1 MIKIRI
7 TLESKEDVIR
17 EILVNPENNLEY
29 LHQSI
34 IKNLKLDEF
43 EMASFYIT
51 DSNLDLGEEIPLF
64 DTSEKDGDVITMK
77 NMPISSVLYSKDSK
91 LIYIYD
97 FMNMWRFFVEFIE
110 ISEKTTEQCTLE
122 VGEMPVESPDLKF
135 ESKGEKNV
143 STYQD
148 ALENFEDLNKYEY

>member
-1 MIKIRI
+1 MIKIRV
-7 TLESKEDVIR
+7 TLESKENVIR

-34 IKNLKLDEF
+34 IKNLKLNEF

-64 DTSEKDGDVITMK
+64 DTSEKGGEVITM
-77 NMPISSVLYSKDSK
+77 NNTLISSVLYSDDSN

-97 FMNMWRFFVEFIE
+97 FMNMWRFFVEYLE
-110 ISEKTTEQCTLE
+110 SSEETTEKCTHK
-122 VGEMPVESPDLKF
+122 VGEMPEEAPDLKF
-135 ESKGEKNV
+135 EVEC
-143 STYQD
+143 Q
-148 ALENFEDLNKYEY
+148 EDIESYEDKVEDSFDVNEYEY

>member
-1 MIKIRI
+1 MIKIRV
-7 TLESKEDVIR
+7 TLESKENVIR

-34 IKNLKLDEF
+34 IKNLKLNEF

-64 DTSEKDGDVITMK
+64 DTSEKGGEVITM
-77 NMPISSVLYSKDSK
+77 NNTLISSVLYSDDSN

-97 FMNMWRFFVEFIE
+97 FMNMWRFLVEYLE
-110 ISEKTTEQCTLE
+110 SSEETTEKCTHK
-122 VGEMPVESPDLKF
+122 VGEMPEEAPDLKF
-135 ESKGEKNV
+135 EVECQEDIESYED
-143 STYQD
+143 T
-148 ALENFEDLNKYEY
+148 FEDSFDVNEYEY

>member
-17 EILVNPENNLEY
+17 EILVNPEKNLEY

-34 IKNLKLDEF
+34 IKNLKLDKF

-51 DSNLDLGEEIPLF
+51 DSNLNLGEEIPLF

-77 NMPISSVLYSKDSK
+77 NMPISSVLHSEDSK
-91 LIYIYD
+91 LIYVYD
-97 FMNMWRFFVEFIE
+97 FMNMWRFFVEYLE
-110 ISEKTTEQCTLE
+110 SSEETTEKCTHKI
-122 VGEMPVESPDLKF
+122 GEMPEEPKKPSRTIGD
-135 ESKGEKNV
+135 
-143 STYQD
+143 TMTD
-148 ALENFEDLNKYEY
+148 EDKRNLRGRNYE

>member
-1 MIKIRI
+1 MIKIRV
-7 TLESKEDVIR
+7 TLESKENVIR

-43 EMASFYIT
+43 EMASFYII

-64 DTSEKDGDVITMK
+64 DTSEEDGDVITMK
-77 NMPISSVLYSKDSK
+77 NMPISSVLYSEDSK

-97 FMNMWRFFVEFIE
+97 FMNMWRFFVEYLE
-110 ISEKTTEQCTLE
+110 SSEETTEKCTYK
-122 VGEMPVESPDLKF
+122 VGEMPEEAPDLKF
-135 ESKGEKNV
+135 EVECQEDVESYED
-143 STYQD
+143 T
-148 ALENFEDLNKYEY
+148 FEDSFDVNEYEY

>member
-64 DTSEKDGDVITMK
+64 DTSEKEGEVITMK
-77 NMPISSVLYSKDSK
+77 NIPISSILYSEDSK

-97 FMNMWRFFVEFIE
+97 FMNMWRFFVEYLE
-110 ISEKTTEQCTLE
+110 LSEETTEKCTHKI
-122 VGEMPVESPDLKF
+122 GKMPEEAPDLKF
-135 ESKGEKNV
+135 EVE
-143 STYQD
+143 YQGRYIYGPPEI
-148 ALENFEDLNKYEY
+148 LIE

>member
-1 MIKIRI
+1 MIKIRV

-17 EILVNPENNLEY
+17 EILVNSENNLEY

-34 IKNLKLDEF
+34 IKNLKLDKF

-64 DTSEKDGDVITMK
+64 DTSEKGGEVITMK
-77 NMPISSVLYSKDSK
+77 NMPISSVLCSENSK

-97 FMNMWRFFVEFIE
+97 FMNMWIFFVEYLE
-110 ISEKTTEQCTLE
+110 SSEEKTEKCTHKL
-122 VGEMPVESPDLKF
+122 GEMPEEAPDLKF
-135 ESKGEKNV
+135 EVECQEDVESYED
-143 STYQD
+143 T
-148 ALENFEDLNKYEY
+148 FEDSFDVNEYEY

>member
-43 EMASFYIT
+43 EIASFYIT
-51 DSNLDLGEEIPLF
+51 DANLDLGEEIPLF
-64 DTSEKDGDVITMK
+64 DTSEKEGEVITMN
-77 NMPISSVLYSKDSK
+77 NMPISSVLYSEDSK

-97 FMNMWRFFVEFIE
+97 FMNMWRFFVEYLESSEE
-110 ISEKTTEQCTLE
+110 ITERCTRKLGEIPEKA
-122 VGEMPVESPDLKF
+122 PDLKF
-135 ESKGEKNV
+135 EVEYQEEGE
-143 STYQD
+143 SYGDT
-148 ALENFEDLNKYEY
+148 FEDSFDVNKYEY

>member
-1 MIKIRI
+1 MIKIRV

-17 EILVNPENNLEY
+17 ELVIDPENNLEI

-51 DSNLDLGEEIPLF
+51 NDNLDLVEEIPLF
-64 DTSEKDGDVITMK
+64 DTSEKGGEVITM
-77 NMPISSVLYSKDSK
+77 NNISISSVLNSEDSK

-97 FMNMWRFFVEFIE
+97 FMNMWRFFIEFLEVSE
-110 ISEKTTEQCTLE
+110 ITTEQCTNE
-122 VGEMPVESPDLKF
+122 VGEMPKKAPDLEF
-135 ESKGEKNV
+135 ETEVEKDL
-143 STYQD
+143 STYKED
-148 ALENFEDLNKYEY
+148 FEDLNEYEY

>member
-1 MIKIRI
+1 MIKIRV

-34 IKNLKLDEF
+34 IKNLKLNEF

-51 DSNLDLGEEIPLF
+51 NSNLDLSEEIPLF
-64 DTSEKDGDVITMK
+64 DTSEKGGEVITMN
-77 NMPISSVLYSKDSK
+77 NMLISSVLYSKDSK

-97 FMNMWRFFVEFIE
+97 FMNMWRFFVEYLE
-110 ISEKTTEQCTLE
+110 SSEETTEKCTHK
-122 VGEMPVESPDLKF
+122 VGEMPEEAPDLKF
-135 ESKGEKNV
+135 EVECQEDVESYEDK
-143 STYQD
+143 
-148 ALENFEDLNKYEY
+148 FEDSFDVNEYEY

>member
-1 MIKIRI
+1 MIKIRV
-7 TLESKEDVIR
+7 TLESKENVIR

-34 IKNLKLDEF
+34 IKNLKLNEF

-64 DTSEKDGDVITMK
+64 DTSEKGGEVITM
-77 NMPISSVLYSKDSK
+77 NNTLISSVLYSDDSN

-97 FMNMWRFFVEFIE
+97 FMNMWRFFVEYLE
-110 ISEKTTEQCTLE
+110 SSEETTEKCTHK
-122 VGEMPVESPDLKF
+122 VGEMPEEAPDLKF
-135 ESKGEKNV
+135 EVECQEDIESYED
-143 STYQD
+143 T
-148 ALENFEDLNKYEY
+148 FEDSFDVNEYEY

>member
-1 MIKIRI
+1 MIKIRV

-34 IKNLKLDEF
+34 IKNLKLDKF

-51 DSNLDLGEEIPLF
+51 DSNLNLGEEIPLF
-64 DTSEKDGDVITMK
+64 DTSEKGREVITMN
-77 NMPISSVLYSKDSK
+77 NMQISSVLYSEDSK

-97 FMNMWRFFVEFIE
+97 FMNMWRFFVEYLE
-110 ISEKTTEQCTLE
+110 SSEEKTEKCTHKL
-122 VGEMPVESPDLKF
+122 GEMPEEAPDLKF
-135 ESKGEKNV
+135 EVKRGNDV
-143 STYQD
+143 SPYKD
-148 ALENFEDLNKYEY
+148 AIEDFEDPNEYEY